1 MQNMRIKRT
10 VLMDAPFHEVHV
22 RGILIRFGKSL
33 VNIIEDTG
41 ADTTVNFSDGSS
53 DTAELVLG

>member
-1 MQNMRIKRT
+1 MPNMRTKRT

-22 RGILIRFGKSL
+22 RGILIHFGKRL

-41 ADTTVNFSDGSS
+41 ADATVTFSDGSS

>member
-1 MQNMRIKRT
+1 MRIKRT

-22 RGILIRFGKSL
+22 RGILIHFGKRL

-41 ADTTVNFSDGSS
+41 ADATVTFSDGSS